1 MKLFINSVM
10 CRFGF
15 HKWEY
20 SKDNVVKYNGFHKWE
35 YIKDNVVKCNRTC
48 KCCGKKMHSS
58 YDMTYGE
65 TIWLNGHY
73 W

>member
-1 MKLFINSVM
+1 MKLFLNSLM

-20 SKDNVVKYNGFHKWE
+20 SKDT
-35 YIKDNVVKCNRTC
+35 VVKCNRTC

-58 YDMTYGE
+58 YDMSYGE
-65 TIWLNGHY
+65 TIWLDGHY